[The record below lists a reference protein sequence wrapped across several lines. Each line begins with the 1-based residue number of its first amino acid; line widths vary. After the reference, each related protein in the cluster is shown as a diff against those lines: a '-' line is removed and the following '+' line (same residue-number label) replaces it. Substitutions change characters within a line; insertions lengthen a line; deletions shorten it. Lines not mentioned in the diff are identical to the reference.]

1 MLDGETATDVSLV
14 DELVRTQFPRW
25 HGLPITELVH
35 GGTSHALYRLGDD
48 LAVRLPRREWARND
62 PAKEAVVVPLVGPY
76 LPVAVP
82 EPLALGEP
90 ALGYPYQ
97 WSVVRWVAGE
107 TAPAEEVS
115 EDTPHRL
122 AALIRALHEVD
133 ATGRPWTTYRGR
145 LDARDNDDSVRS
157 CIAQVGGDPRL
168 VTIWDDALNAPRWD
182 QPGRWLHADLHVGN
196 LIFTGGEL
204 TGVIDWSSA
213 GVGDPAGDLMTAWLY
228 LDERGRKVFQREMG
242 EYDDAAWARA
252 KGWALHLAVLA
263 LPYYRET
270 NLFLAG
276 IASRTLD
283 QLCPGWDD

>member
-1 MLDGETATDVSLV
+1 MLDGVTATDVSLV
-14 DELVRTQFPRW
+14 DELIRTQFPRW
-25 HGLPITELVH
+25 HGLPVTELVH
-35 GGTSHALYRLGDD
+35 GGTSHALYRLGGD
-48 LAVRLPRREWARND
+48 LAVRLPRREWARDD
-62 PAKEAVVVPLVGPY
+62 PSKEAVVVPLVAPY

-97 WSVVRWVAGE
+97 WSVVRWVVGE
-107 TAPAEEVS
+107 MAPVEEVR
-115 EDTPHRL
+115 EDTPLRL

-133 ATGRPWTTYRGR
+133 AAGRPWTAGRGR
-145 LDARDNDDSVRS
+145 LDARDNDDAVRS

-168 VTIWDDALNAPRWD
+168 VGVWEDGLEAPRWD
-182 QPGRWLHADLHVGN
+182 RPGRWLHADLHVGN
-196 LIFTGGEL
+196 LLFAGGEL
-204 TGVIDWSSA
+204 TGVIDWGSS
-213 GVGDPAGDLMTAWLY
+213 GVGDPAADLMTAWLY
-228 LDERGRKVFQREMG
+228 LDERGRKAFRREMS

-252 KGWALHLAVLA
+252 AGWALHLAVLA